1 MTPRFV
7 SFTDLEDG
15 HAKLVQAKHIRIVE
29 DTELGV
35 AVTLVDGSVFAAQG
49 KAADILA
56 QLETP

>member
-15 HAKLVQAKHIRIVE
+15 HTKLVQVKHIRIVE
-29 DTELGV
+29 DTEAGV
-35 AVTLVDGSVFAAQG
+35 AVILADGSVFAAQG

-56 QLETP
+56 QLEKP